1 MFWRKS
7 IKLGDTILLNSI
19 ETTSRKF
26 ELKKRNIIK
35 DIRYKFMG
43 HKLWH
48 KCILLLHHYLNFN
61 REFLPLVAEK
71 TIQAIQGQIFCEEF
85 LKKFLE
91 SGVKM

>member
-1 MFWRKS
+1 MRVAAWCESLSFLDWCES
-7 IKLGDTILLNSI
+7 LCPL
-19 ETTSRKF
+19 
-26 ELKKRNIIK
+26 K

-48 KCILLLHHYLNFN
+48 KCILLLNHYLNFN